1 MLLTLTLIS
10 LVLALIPALLFRA
23 NLRLYAPPPCPS
35 PGLAATP
42 LSVLIPAR
50 NEEAAIGP
58 AVRAALASA
67 GVEFEVVVLD
77 DHSDDRTAAIVEE
90 LAEADDRVRL
100 VSAPELP
107 AGWCGKQHACWVL
120 AREARHPL
128 LVFLDA
134 DVRLAP
140 DALARMAAFLSAS
153 GADLASGIPRQE
165 TGTWLEKLE
174 IPLIHF
180 ILLGFLPIRRMR
192 RSRRP
197 RSRPAAASSSS
208 PGPMPI
214 TSAAATRAIRETFH
228 DGIKLPRAF
237 RAAGF
242 KTDLFDATD
251 IATCRMYRNAREV
264 WYGLAKNA
272 GEALAAPGMIV
283 PMSLILL
290 GGQVLPLVLLLLT
303 LIRWVTPTLPG
314 VPAALALLAT
324 LAAYYPRLAGVIR
337 FRQPLL
343 GAILHPLGVLILI
356 AIQWFAFAPQRPGP
370 ALHLERPTLPDA
382 RRAIRGAIAARARA
396 HSVGRAAAPGFEPS
410 RPGVTSRADSRA
422 VARAAS
428 SSGRGSAARWTYKS
442 PPAAPGRR
450 NPA

>member
-1 MLLTLTLIS
+1 M
-10 LVLALIPALLFRA
+10 
-23 NLRLYAPPPCPS
+23 
-35 PGLAATP
+35 
-42 LSVLIPAR
+42 
-50 NEEAAIGP
+50 
-58 AVRAALASA
+58 
-67 GVEFEVVVLD
+67 LD

-165 TGTWLEKLE
+165 TGTLLEKLE

-192 RSRRP
+192 KSRRP
-197 RSRPAAASSSS
+197 SF
-208 PGPMPI
+208 
-214 TSAAATRAIRETFH
+214 SAGCGQLFIARADAYHQCGGHGAIRETFH
-228 DGIKLPRAF
+228 DGIRLPRAF

-251 IATCRMYRNAREV
+251 LATCRMYRNAREV

-290 GGQVLPLVLLLLT
+290 GGQVLPLVLLLLS

-314 VPAALALLAT
+314 S
-324 LAAYYPRLAGVIR
+324 R
-337 FRQPLL
+337 
-343 GAILHPLGVLILI
+343 
-356 AIQWFAFAPQRPGP
+356 RPWP
-370 ALHLERPTLPDA
+370 CSR
-382 RRAIRGAIAARARA
+382 
-396 HSVGRAAAPGFEPS
+396 PS
-410 RPGVTSRADSRA
+410 RPIIPASPGSFASASRSWAPSCTRW
-422 VARAAS
+422 AS
-428 SSGRGSAARWTYKS
+428 
-442 PPAAPGRR
+442 
-450 NPA
+450 